1 MLWADSPGRCQAF
14 SGQDMQPNIVLE
26 VPDQATAL
34 QCGTSR
40 SRHYWW
46 WKQQPQ
52 GCDHLK
58 IQSDLVKLRAG
69 LRIFLHSHGLWHV
82 CGSSILKLFP
92 QVPAARAFCSGG
104 SQVSPWHVGWDARY
118 NRNSWEFSWILQKCF
133 PPPPGAQFSIT
144 GRNFVCVCVYG
155 GGLYILWSFWSW
167 WAQRKMGTA
176 HPEGQKNRKQIKGTL
191 Y

>member
-14 SGQDMQPNIVLE
+14 SGQDIHPNILLE

-34 QCGTSR
+34 QCGTFR
-40 SRHYWW
+40 SRRYWW
-46 WKQQPQ
+46 WKQQPP

-82 CGSSILKLFP
+82 CGSSNLKLFP

-133 PPPPGAQFSIT
+133 FFPPMVLSSQLQEEILCVFVSMGAGCTYCEVS
-144 GRNFVCVCVYG
+144 
-155 GGLYILWSFWSW
+155 GLDELREKWELHTQK
-167 WAQRKMGTA
+167 ARKT
-176 HPEGQKNRKQIKGTL
+176 ESK
-191 Y
+191 